1 MENVFSLVF
10 VFTFLRAA
18 TQKFFFF
25 IKTTFFILTMS
36 LPLFTFLIIN
46 NKLN

>member
-1 MENVFSLVF
+1 MENVSSLVSLVF
-10 VFTFLRAA
+10 TFFESRNS
-18 TQKFFFF
+18 KKKI

-36 LPLFTFLIIN
+36 LPVFTFLIIN